1 MFEIDPLLPVAL
13 TEQIVRRVGAL
24 VQQGRL
30 RAGTKLPSIRQL
42 AKKLGVSPN
51 TVVTAYDQL
60 IALGAIVA
68 HASSG
73 FFVAGSNLGAPLAV
87 TRRPTASGPLDA
99 AWLAR
104 SNLEIDAGWIAA
116 GGEALP
122 GSWLEDAGAGCL
134 ARKTVREL
142 GEGMH
147 APCSMQ
153 GTSALREALALHL
166 RFDGIFVDPNC
177 LITTD
182 CAVQAVDLIC
192 RAMLRPADL
201 VLVEE
206 PTTPLLVS
214 RLLHHG
220 VRLATVRR
228 RPDGLDLDEL
238 ASICRREP
246 PVLVFTQ
253 SALHNPTGWNS
264 SIVNLHRLLSL
275 AEQYGFTIAEDDV
288 YGNLSQKPAARV
300 AQLGDMSHVVY
311 YSSFAKVMGPLVRL
325 GFVALRPALVDA
337 FIRAK
342 LHLVSE
348 CSVLTECAALG
359 MLQSGK
365 YRKHLERLRRHLG
378 HARAGALCSLSAI
391 GVRFDH
397 GGDGLFLWGELPSGV
412 DTESLTRRA
421 FAERILL
428 APGGLFQA
436 HAARGGAVSSRMRF
450 NAAASGDPRLASFLH
465 RSLAVDEPLFNACS

>member
-30 RAGTKLPSIRQL
+30 HAGARLPSIRQL
-42 AKKLGVSPN
+42 ARKLGVSPN

-73 FFVAGSNLGAPLAV
+73 FFVAGSNHGAPLAIA
-87 TRRPTASGPLDA
+87 RRPTASGPLDA

-104 SNLEIDAGWIAA
+104 SNLEIDSGWIAA
-116 GGEALP
+116 GGEALR
-122 GSWLEDAGAGCL
+122 GSWLEDAGTACL
-134 ARKTVREL
+134 ARKTVRGF

-147 APCSMQ
+147 VPHSVQ
-153 GTSALREALALHL
+153 GSSALREVLALHL

-192 RAMLRPADL
+192 RVMLQPGDL

-214 RLLHHG
+214 RLRYHG
-220 VRLATVRR
+220 VRLAAVRR
-228 RPDGLDLDEL
+228 GPDGLDLDEL
-238 ASICRREP
+238 ESICRREP
-246 PVLVFTQ
+246 PALVFTQ

-288 YGNLSQKPAARV
+288 YGNLSQRPAARL
-300 AQLGDMSHVVY
+300 AQLSDMSHVIY

-325 GFVALRPALVDA
+325 GFVALRSALMDA
-337 FIRAK
+337 FIHAK

-378 HARAGALCSLSAI
+378 HARAGALSSLSAT

-397 GGDGLFLWGELPSGV
+397 GGDGLFLWGELPPGI
-412 DTESLTRRA
+412 DTESLARRA

-428 APGGLFQA
+428 APGSLFQA
-436 HAARGGAVSSRMRF
+436 RDAREGAMTSRMRF
-450 NAAASGDPRLASFLH
+450 NAAASADPRLASFLH
-465 RSLAVDEPLFNACS
+465 RSLAVDEPS

>member
-30 RAGTKLPSIRQL
+30 RAGARLPSIRQL

-73 FFVAGSNLGAPLAV
+73 FFVARSHDGTPPTIARG
-87 TRRPTASGPLDA
+87 PTASGPLDA
-99 AWLAR
+99 AWLAH
-104 SNLEIDAGWIAA
+104 SNLEINSDWIAA
-116 GGEALP
+116 GGEALR
-122 GSWLEDAGAGCL
+122 GNWLEDAGTACL
-134 ARKTVREL
+134 MRRAVREF
-142 GEGMH
+142 GEGKH
-147 APCSMQ
+147 VPLSVQ
-153 GTSALREALALHL
+153 GSSALREVLALHL
-166 RFDGIFVDPNC
+166 GFEGIFVDPDC

-192 RAMLRPADL
+192 RAMLQPDDQ

-214 RLLHHG
+214 RLRHHG

-238 ASICRREP
+238 ESICRREP

-264 SIVNLHRLLSL
+264 SVVNLHRLLSL
-275 AEQYGFTIAEDDV
+275 AERYGFTIAEDDV
-288 YGNLSQKPAARV
+288 YGNLSQRPAARL
-300 AQLGDMSHVVY
+300 AQLSDMSHVIY
-311 YSSFAKVMGPLVRL
+311 YSSFAKVMGPFVRL
-325 GFVALRPALVDA
+325 GFVALRPELMDA
-337 FIRAK
+337 FIHAK
-342 LHLVSE
+342 LHIVSE
-348 CSVLTECAALG
+348 CSALAECAALG

-365 YRKHLERLRRHLG
+365 YRKHLERLRRHLS
-378 HARAGALCSLSAI
+378 HARAGALSSLSAA
-391 GVRFDH
+391 GLRFDPA
-397 GGDGLFLWGELPSGV
+397 GDGLFLWGELPRAV
-412 DTESLTRRA
+412 DTEALVRLA

-428 APGGLFQA
+428 APGRLFQA
-436 HAARGGAVSSRMRF
+436 CDTRDGAMALRMRF
-450 NAAASGDPRLASFLH
+450 NAAASGDPRLASFLL
-465 RSLAVDEPLFNACS
+465 RSLAVDEPSYNP